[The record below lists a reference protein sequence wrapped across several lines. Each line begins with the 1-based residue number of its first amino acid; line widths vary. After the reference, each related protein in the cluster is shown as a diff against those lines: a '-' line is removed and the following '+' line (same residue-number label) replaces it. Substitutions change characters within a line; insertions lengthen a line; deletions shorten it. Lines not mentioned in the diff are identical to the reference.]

1 MRSFVFSDPAAGLTA
16 EEMQLANLVTSY
28 WVDFAKHGNPNGG
41 DRPFWPPY
49 TAATVVNNIFRNYEH
64 KWVYDLEE
72 MTRTAMHAGIPESAV
87 KRSRRMGADLPATL
101 VEAIRRAETTG
112 SARHQESAKENPTRC
127 WLEQEIR
134 EQESLYVLIT
144 KPQL

>member
-1 MRSFVFSDPAAGLTA
+1 MR
-16 EEMQLANLVTSY
+16 
-28 WVDFAKHGNPNGG
+28 
-41 DRPFWPPY
+41 
-49 TAATVVNNIFRNYEH
+49 
-64 KWVYDLEE
+64 
-72 MTRTAMHAGIPESAV
+72 AGIPESAV
-87 KRSRRMGADLPATL
+87 KRPRRMGADLPAVL

>member
-1 MRSFVFSDPAAGLTA
+1 MGYAERKKGNKVLADHAA
-16 EEMQLANLVTSY
+16 
-28 WVDFAKHGNPNGG
+28 
-41 DRPFWPPY
+41 RWPPMGKLGTPY
-49 TAATVVNNIFRNYEH
+49 TAATIVNNIFRNYEH

-87 KRSRRMGADLPATL
+87 KRSRRMGADLPAVL

>member
-1 MRSFVFSDPAAGLTA
+1 MHGYGYHVWQVINAVFLPDHAA
-16 EEMQLANLVTSY
+16 
-28 WVDFAKHGNPNGG
+28 
-41 DRPFWPPY
+41 RWPPMGKLGTPY
-49 TAATVVNNIFRNYEH
+49 TAATIVNNIFRNYEH